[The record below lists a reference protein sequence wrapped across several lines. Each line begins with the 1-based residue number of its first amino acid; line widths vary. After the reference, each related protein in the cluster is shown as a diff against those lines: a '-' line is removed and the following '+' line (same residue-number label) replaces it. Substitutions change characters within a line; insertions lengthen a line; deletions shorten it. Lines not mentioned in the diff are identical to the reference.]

1 MTERTATNDQRGGRA
16 SRRPPAGVRLW
27 RRREGRVLGGVC
39 AGIAE
44 LVGADVRT
52 VRLLFVLSGPPSL
65 GFTFLGYLLLWLMI
79 PAAPATSG
87 AGS

>member
-1 MTERTATNDQRGGRA
+1 
-16 SRRPPAGVRLW
+16 
-27 RRREGRVLGGVC
+27 VLGGVC